1 MAAHSVTTLSFP
13 GAAGDRQYRFIG
25 SGTPMRDMVR
35 DFPWQNT
42 VLGAIDA
49 WPDALRTSVG
59 IVLHSVHPMFLWW
72 GEELTQIYND
82 AYVPC
87 FGEGKHP
94 AALGEGGRACWDEIW
109 PIIGPQIDEVRNGG
123 EARWYANN
131 LVPVFRNGRIEDA
144 YWSYTYTPVFGG
156 DDRIAG
162 VLVVCTE
169 TTGQVLAERRRHAL
183 DLLARRLPACRGEDD
198 VRASVV
204 QVAGDDPDDVLS
216 VTLLCGRAGA
226 DDGGDRASDD
236 NGAGFADSAGLA
248 ESAMHGADIAIGD
261 PAVVVVSGAE
271 LRLDD
276 NLALA
281 FRVSPRVPLDGSFRR
296 FLEQIT
302 ATVCA
307 TLSRLASDRAL
318 SLAMAESERLNLDL
332 NSSSRTKD
340 EFLAMLG
347 HELRNPLAPIVTALK
362 LMKLRSGEHSETV
375 HEQEVIQ
382 RQVDHLVRLV
392 DDLLDVS
399 RIASGKVELRKETVP
414 LTDVLNKAIEM
425 AGPLLEQKQHRL
437 LVDMQAVRWHGDPAR
452 LAQVVSNLLSNAAR
466 YTPAGGHVTLTTR
479 VRGRAIQIQV
489 TDDGSGM
496 PAALLPHVFD
506 LFVQGDRLPE
516 RAKGGLGI
524 GLALVRN
531 LVRMHGGEVS
541 AYSAGEGRGS
551 TFTITLP
558 DSVVDEPLAPA
569 SAAAAPAPALDSG
582 GGVRILVVD
591 DNQDAADLLADL
603 LGVLGYSVSVAYDP
617 GHAIALAGAAMPQVA
632 ILDIGLPG
640 MDGFELAGHL
650 RSLPHGES
658 LKLIALSGYGQENDK
673 HRSRAAGFAAHLVK
687 PINIAE
693 LQKTLS

>member
-13 GAAGDRQYRFIG
+13 SAAGERPYRFIG
-25 SGTPMRDMVR
+25 SGTPMREMVR

-59 IVLHSVHPMFLWW
+59 IVMHSVHPMFLWW
-72 GEELTQIYND
+72 GEQLTQIYND

-94 AALGEGGRACWDEIW
+94 AALGDGGRACWAEIW

-123 EARWYANN
+123 EARWYADN
-131 LVPVFRNGRIEDA
+131 LVPIWRNGRIEDV
-144 YWSYTYTPVFGG
+144 YWSYTYTPVFGAN
-156 DDRIAG
+156 DQIAG

-169 TTGQVLAERRRHAL
+169 TTAHVLAERRRHAL
-183 DLLARRLPACRGEDD
+183 DLLARRLLACRGEAD
-198 VRASVV
+198 VRASIV
-204 QVAGDDPDDVLS
+204 QVAEDDPGDLLS
-216 VTLLCGRAGA
+216 VTLLRGRAGGK
-226 DDGGDRASDD
+226 DGKD
-236 NGAGFADSAGLA
+236 NNGGAGAAGFAEGADLA
-248 ESAMHGADIAIGD
+248 EGAMRGADIAIGD

-276 NLALA
+276 SLALA
-281 FRVSPRVPLDGSFRR
+281 FRVSPRLPLDGSFRQ

-307 TLSRLASDRAL
+307 TVTRLDSDRAL
-318 SLAMAESERLNLDL
+318 ALAMADSERLNLDL
-332 NSSSRTKD
+332 NSSLRGKD

-362 LMKLRSGEHSETV
+362 LMKLRGGEHSETV
-375 HEQEVIQ
+375 HEQEVIE

-414 LTDVLNKAIEM
+414 LADVLNKAIEM

-437 LVDMQAVRWHGDPAR
+437 LADIQPVRWHGDPAR

-479 VRGRAIQIQV
+479 IRERTIQIQV
-489 TDDGSGM
+489 TDDGSGI
-496 PAALLPHVFD
+496 PATLLPHVFD
-506 LFVQGDRLPE
+506 LFVQGDRLPD

-531 LVRMHGGEVS
+531 LVQMHGGEVG

-558 DSVVDEPLAPA
+558 DSVV
-569 SAAAAPAPALDSG
+569 
-582 GGVRILVVD
+582 
-591 DNQDAADLLADL
+591 
-603 LGVLGYSVSVAYDP
+603 
-617 GHAIALAGAAMPQVA
+617 
-632 ILDIGLPG
+632 
-640 MDGFELAGHL
+640 
-650 RSLPHGES
+650 
-658 LKLIALSGYGQENDK
+658 
-673 HRSRAAGFAAHLVK
+673 
-687 PINIAE
+687 
-693 LQKTLS
+693 